1 MTRFPTESVVNVN
14 SIVKVTHIVECV
26 ITLLLNDKH
35 DEIPYRICRE
45 CQFYS

>member
-26 ITLLLNDKH
+26 IILLLNDKH